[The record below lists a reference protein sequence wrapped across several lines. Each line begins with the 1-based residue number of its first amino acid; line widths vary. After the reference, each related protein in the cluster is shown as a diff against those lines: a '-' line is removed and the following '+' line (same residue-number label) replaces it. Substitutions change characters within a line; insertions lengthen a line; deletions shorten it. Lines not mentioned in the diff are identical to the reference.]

1 VLYTLTTQ
9 VRILDELDRSSARG
23 SPVTV
28 LSTTKAPASELEAF
42 EVSSLYT
49 CLLQLLVRTGDACCR
64 LRGTAS
70 ASVLSAHAS
79 AVY

>member
-1 VLYTLTTQ
+1 MLTIQ

-42 EVSSLYT
+42 EVSSNSGHF
-49 CLLQLLVRTGDACCR
+49 LLQLFERISDAY
-64 LRGTAS
+64 
-70 ASVLSAHAS
+70 LSIVAYVTLLSLPLLLHR
-79 AVY
+79 

>member
-1 VLYTLTTQ
+1 MQ

-42 EVSSLYT
+42 EVSSNSVHF
-49 CLLQLLVRTGDACCR
+49 LL
-64 LRGTAS
+64 
-70 ASVLSAHAS
+70 
-79 AVY
+79 